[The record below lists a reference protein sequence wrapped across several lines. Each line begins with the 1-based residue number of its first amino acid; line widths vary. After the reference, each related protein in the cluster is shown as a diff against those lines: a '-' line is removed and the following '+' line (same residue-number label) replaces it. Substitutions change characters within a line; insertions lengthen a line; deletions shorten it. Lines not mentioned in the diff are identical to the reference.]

1 MKNNIIIVFASF
13 IILSCSA
20 QNGNVGSK
28 TDVKLENMTTE
39 QKASYS
45 YGVLIADNL
54 KKGGIDNLDAD
65 VIAQAIRDVMEDNK
79 LALDFNAAQQEWQTF
94 ATAAQAKLKE
104 KEAAKF
110 LVNKEKGAEFLAEN
124 GKKEG
129 VVTLDNGMQYK
140 VLKEGNGPKPTL
152 SDQVE
157 VHYHGTLTDGSVFDS
172 SVERGTP
179 ATFGLTQVIKG
190 WTEILQLM
198 PVGSKWTVYI
208 PEDLAYGANP
218 RPGGPIEPYMTLIF
232 DIELISIK

>member
-20 QNGNVGSK
+20 QNGSGVSK

-65 VIAQAIRDVMEDNK
+65 VIAQAIRDVLEDK
-79 LALDFNAAQQEWQTF
+79 ELALDFNAAQQEWQTF

-104 KEAAKF
+104 KEAAKYI
-110 LVNKEKGAEFLAEN
+110 VNKEKGAEFLAEN
-124 GKKEG
+124 AKKEG

-140 VLKEGNGPKPTL
+140 VLKEGNGPKPAL